1 MSVLLGFCPQAE
13 RERSQC
19 LKLEAFNVHRN
30 PDAGEV
36 GGGLRGVNR
45 MYTVMVL
52 NNGIILSVK
61 LVFVADIQRIML
73 ET

>member
-1 MSVLLGFCPQAE
+1 M
-13 RERSQC
+13 
-19 LKLEAFNVHRN
+19 HRN

-36 GGGLRGVNR
+36 GGSLRGVNR